1 TAYGFGVGI
10 FFIGYYLFEIPSNLI
25 LERTGARRWIAR
37 IMITWGLI
45 SSAMMFIND
54 ALTFYILR
62 FLLGLAEA
70 GFFPGIILYLTYWFP
85 AAWRARAVARFMTA
99 TAFTG
104 VFGAPISTGLLDLLH
119 GVAGVSGWR
128 WLFLAEGI
136 PSIILGILV
145 LFYLTDRPHLANWL
159 TAEERGWLTS

>member
-1 TAYGFGVGI
+1 MSNPLRTGEVSPPIPEKRAEEELERTVLWKVTIRLIPFLFMLYVAAYLDRINVSFAKLQMTDELKLSDTAYGFGVGI

-70 GFFPGIILYLTYWFP
+70 GFF
-85 AAWRARAVARFMTA
+85 
-99 TAFTG
+99 
-104 VFGAPISTGLLDLLH
+104 H
-119 GVAGVSGWR
+119 
-128 WLFLAEGI
+128 
-136 PSIILGILV
+136 GIL
-145 LFYLTDRPHLANWL
+145 LFFTYC
-159 TAEERGWLTS
+159 